1 MYGFRKRKRLLKQK
15 EALESRLYD
24 CLQAKV
30 ENPEVVQA
38 AMSDL
43 QYNIV
48 RIENELYILHA
59 MKPFRFAIYAFVV
72 SSLLM
77 LAIGLLS
84 FTYPEP
90 NPIPQTYSKFEK
102 RIIRNIMMNH
112 LEPVTRI
119 YKLKTGEIMIEF
131 PSKLFELGTDGYI
144 TNVWILGD
152 DDETW
157 EWLDPED

>member
-1 MYGFRKRKRLLKQK
+1 MHTIMKRKRLLKQK

-30 ENPEVVQA
+30 ENPEIVQA

-43 QYNIV
+43 HYNIV
-48 RIENELYILHA
+48 MIENEIFLLDS
-59 MKPFRFAIYAFVV
+59 MRPFRFGIYAFII

-90 NPIPQTYSKFEK
+90 NPIPQTFTKIEK
-102 RIIRNIMMNH
+102 RFVRNIMMNH

-131 PSKLFELGTDGYI
+131 PTKLFELGTDGYI

-152 DDETW
+152 DDQTW

>member
-1 MYGFRKRKRLLKQK
+1 MHTIGKRKRLLKQK

-30 ENPEVVQA
+30 ENPEVIQA
-38 AMSDL
+38 AMSDI
-43 QYNIV
+43 QYHIV
-48 RIENELYILHA
+48 QTENEIFLLDS
-59 MKPFRFAIYAFVV
+59 MKPFRFGLYAFII

-77 LAIGLLS
+77 LAIALLS

-90 NPIPQTYSKFEK
+90 NPIPQTFSKFEK
-102 RIIRNIMMNH
+102 RFVRNIILHHM
-112 LEPVTRI
+112 EPVTRI
-119 YKLKTGEIMIEF
+119 YKLETGEIMVEF
-131 PSKLFELGTDGYI
+131 TSKVFELGPNGYI

-152 DDETW
+152 DDQTW

>member
-1 MYGFRKRKRLLKQK
+1 MHTIMKRKRLLKQK

-59 MKPFRFAIYAFVV
+59 MKPFRFGIYAFII

-119 YKLKTGEIMIEF
+119 YKLKTGEIMIDF
-131 PSKLFELGTDGYI
+131 PSKLAL
-144 TNVWILGD
+144 
-152 DDETW
+152 
-157 EWLDPED
+157 